1 MFFKNYI
8 EMKTLKL
15 LVCGTRK
22 KGYEHIVQNTIRQY
36 INDYEQYTI
45 EIIEGCCKGSAD
57 EYVENYLKDTDI
69 KIHHFPSSSGNYLKR
84 NIDMVKECD
93 EVIAFWDGFSYGTSH
108 TISQS
113 VLNNKR
119 VRIIQ
124 V

>member
-1 MFFKNYI
+1 
-8 EMKTLKL
+8 MKTLRL

-22 KGYEHIVQNTIRQY
+22 KGYEYIVQNEIRKY
-36 INDYEQYTI
+36 INDYEQYNI

-57 EYVENYLKDTDI
+57 EYVENFLNGSEI
-69 KIHHFPSSSGNYLKR
+69 KIHHYPSHSGEYLHR
-84 NIDMVKECD
+84 NIEMVKFCD
-93 EVIAFWDGFSYGTSH
+93 ECIAFWDGFSYGTSQ
-108 TISQS
+108 TISQC